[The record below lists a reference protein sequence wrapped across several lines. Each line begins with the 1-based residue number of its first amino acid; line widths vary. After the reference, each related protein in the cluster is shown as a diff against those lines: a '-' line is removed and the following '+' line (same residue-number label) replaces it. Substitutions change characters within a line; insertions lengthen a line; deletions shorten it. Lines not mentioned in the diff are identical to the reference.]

1 MDRRASACLSAVLRL
16 LAVVALA
23 AAVLPLGA
31 CQANGGAASPD
42 TQAVEGV
49 LDSAEAAQAYGLSA
63 ESAGDAADAADA
75 AGDTDAANP
84 ADAADAGGAAES
96 GPGAVGAKSA
106 ADVRAADGPD
116 VVELS
121 GNVSGFTD
129 VEKEYAPFE
138 FYGDLDDLG
147 RCTVA
152 FAMAGPETMPTE
164 KRGDISEVH
173 PSGWQHVEYDF
184 VDGGSLYNRSHLIG
198 HMLTA
203 EDANDRNLITGTRH
217 MNADLMLPYEE
228 EVARYIDR
236 TGNHVLYRVTPV
248 FEGDDLVARGVQ
260 MEAWSVEDDGA
271 GVCFNVFCR
280 NVQPGVEIDYATG
293 DSWEAGGEAS
303 RSEAEKGAESSAGE
317 TASEGAEAAGS
328 SGGAAADDG
337 AGQAGAAEGVS
348 YVVNTRSRKFHDPA
362 CGQAANIS
370 ARNRE
375 DFTGTREE
383 AVAQGFEPA
392 GCCEP

>member
-1 MDRRASACLSAVLRL
+1 MDRRAPAQASVVLRL
-16 LAVVALA
+16 FAAVALA
-23 AAVLPLGA
+23 VAVLPLGA
-31 CQANGGAASPD
+31 CQAAGDAAPLD

-49 LDSAEAAQAYGLSA
+49 LDSAEAAQTYGLSA
-63 ESAGDAADAADA
+63 ESAGSAADAADA
-75 AGDTDAANP
+75 AAPGA
-84 ADAADAGGAAES
+84 AAES
-96 GPGAVGAKSA
+96 GPGAAGAEDA
-106 ADVRAADGPD
+106 AGVLAADGPD

-121 GNVSGFTD
+121 GNVPAFTD

-152 FAMAGPETMPTE
+152 FALAGPETMPTE
-164 KRGDISEVH
+164 ERGNISKVR

-203 EDANDRNLITGTRH
+203 EDANERNLVTGTRH

-248 FEGDDLVARGVQ
+248 FAGDDLVARGVQ

-293 DSWEAGGEAS
+293 DSWEADGEEA
-303 RSEAEKGAESSAGE
+303 RSEAEKSAQAPDGA
-317 TASEGAEAAGS
+317 TSEGADAS
-328 SGGAAADDG
+328 GAAAAGDG
-337 AGQAGAAEGVS
+337 TEWAGAAEGVS

-370 ARNRE
+370 DRNRE
-375 DFTGTREE
+375 DFAGTREE

-392 GCCEP
+392 GCCNP